1 MKKNFC
7 LTKYLLLLAVLMLS
21 MNAYSQNTPF
31 WIESSWRQTNY
42 PADGYL
48 TGFAQDVKANNET
61 VAQAEERVKT
71 LAAGYL
77 AKNVIAT
84 IQTVSDAYSRSVEY
98 GSNESI
104 QKTFETQTRAE
115 TDATINGIKTDSY
128 YDAKNNYVYAFSYVN
143 RYEVIGYYKAQIN
156 MLIQQIEGYIAAAAQ
171 FKEKAENLKAEAEYN
186 KTIPLFAK
194 IEYAQGLLTAIDK
207 NVDDSGLQMQK
218 SVALRNNVV
227 QALADL
233 EQGISIFIRCNA
245 QLFGTATPLLE
256 NKLKAQLA
264 ENNCSFVAD
273 STQADWL
280 IIIDAKA
287 EEYNNA
293 YNTFYSYVNATIS
306 LEKRYN
312 RQQVYHDEIRQK
324 GGSAKDYNDAAT
336 KAYNDIASK
345 ISEQILTYIK

>member
-1 MKKNFC
+1 MRNF
-7 LTKYLLLLAVLMLS
+7 LLIVFILLS
-21 MNAYSQNTPF
+21 FCTFSQNEPF
-31 WIESSWRQTNY
+31 WVESSWRQINY
-42 PADGYL
+42 PNESYL

-61 VAQAEERVKT
+61 VAQAEARVKT

-84 IQTVSDAYSRSVEY
+84 IQTVSDSYSRSVEY

-104 QKTFETQTRAE
+104 QKTFETQTKAE
-115 TDATINGIKTDSY
+115 TDATINGIKTECY
-128 YDAKNNYVYAFSYVN
+128 YDAKNNYVYAFSYAN

-156 MLIQQIEGYIAAAAQ
+156 MLIQQIEGNIAAAAQ
-171 FKEKAENLKAEAEYN
+171 FKEKAETVKAEAEYN

-218 SVALRNNVV
+218 SVVLRNNVV

-233 EQGISIFIRCNA
+233 EQGISIFIWCNA
-245 QLFGTATPLLE
+245 QLFGTSTHLLE
-256 NKLKAQLA
+256 NKLKAQLT

-280 IIIDAKA
+280 IIIDANA

-293 YNTFYSYVNATIS
+293 YNTFYSYVNATVS

-312 RQQVYHDEIRQK
+312 RQQVYHDELKQK

-336 KAYNDIASK
+336 IAYNDIA
-345 ISEQILTYIK
+345 IIITEQLIKFLK